1 MSKNNTS
8 SPIEYAAPISDLMNL
23 TKKRLDKRKTIDEQ
37 NPADHNDSERSS
49 SFSSGQTEIEVDAQS
64 IEEAAKTTYEY
75 YSIEEETSK
84 WICNQCNNNRPKKY
98 SCKTSKSILDYHL
111 EHDHKIITPKKK
123 RTMSGLSKEVSD
135 KIDRALLIFIIAC
148 CLPFLLVES
157 SAFKEFVLCLNPK
170 YKVPCRKKL
179 RSLLTDLYRE
189 KVELLKS
196 KLLSIKVLSITTD
209 GWTSCQNYSY
219 ISATAH
225 FISDKTNFISFCL
238 GFAYLNGRHDA
249 DNLKEALLKIVE
261 KFKVDDKIMSIVS
274 DNASNVRNC
283 LNSLKVCLNIQ
294 PIRCMGHVLQL
305 VVKNVI
311 DLVGEGEKDTS
322 SKFFFIARTLT
333 KCRKTVTSFNH
344 SSQLNDLLEESQT
357 RQGVEK
363 NHILHLIQDVKTR
376 WHSTFLMAERK
387 LKLHSYVKDIFNSKQ
402 Q

>member
-1 MSKNNTS
+1 M
-8 SPIEYAAPISDLMNL
+8 
-23 TKKRLDKRKTIDEQ
+23 
-37 NPADHNDSERSS
+37 
-49 SFSSGQTEIEVDAQS
+49 
-64 IEEAAKTTYEY
+64 
-75 YSIEEETSK
+75 
-84 WICNQCNNNRPKKY
+84 
-98 SCKTSKSILDYHL
+98 
-111 EHDHKIITPKKK
+111 
-123 RTMSGLSKEVSD
+123 SKEVSD

-148 CLPFLLVES
+148 CLPFMLIES
-157 SAFKEFVLCLNPK
+157 NAFKEFVLCLNPK

-179 RSLLTDLYRE
+179 RSLSTDLYRE

-225 FISDKTNFISFCL
+225 LISDKTNFISFCL

-249 DNLKEALLKIVE
+249 DNLKEALLKIVA

-305 VVKNVI
+305 VVKSVI
-311 DLVGEGEKDTS
+311 YLVEVGEKDSS

-333 KCRKTVTSFNH
+333 KCRKIVTSFNH
-344 SSQLNDLLEESQT
+344 SSQLNDLLEESQI

-363 NHILHLIQDVKTR
+363 NHILHLIQDMKAR
-376 WHSTFLMAERK
+376 WHSAFLMAERM
-387 LKLHSYVKDIFNSKQ
+387 LKLHT
-402 Q
+402 